1 MKPLLLIDRRRTLM
15 LYFLHLMWHG
25 PALATITIQVI
36 KIVPTTPRFKS
47 SLPSPTIHCRRRKPI
62 KTALLHCASPVLRM
76 HQTSCSLVLLD
87 LVWRN
92 EHFLDGQRWNE
103 GYCSGMDRIRRCLLE
118 AVRAFQRVA
127 FSLQKHAR
135 CVADFQGIVRAV
147 MVCVG
152 SALSCC
158 RVSCLRE
165 LLLLQMLL
173 PLEVVAATS
182 TCDTAVILGEFLAP
196 SMPLR
201 CQH

>member
-1 MKPLLLIDRRRTLM
+1 M
-15 LYFLHLMWHG
+15 
-25 PALATITIQVI
+25 
-36 KIVPTTPRFKS
+36 
-47 SLPSPTIHCRRRKPI
+47 
-62 KTALLHCASPVLRM
+62 
-76 HQTSCSLVLLD
+76 LLD

-103 GYCSGMDRIRRCLLE
+103 GYRSGMDRIRRCLLE
-118 AVRAFQRVA
+118 AVRTLQRVA
-127 FSLQKHAR
+127 ISFEEHAR
-135 CVADFQGIVRAV
+135 CVADFQGVVRAV

-165 LLLLQMLL
+165 LLLLQVLL

-182 TCDTAVILGEFLAP
+182 TSDNAVILGKFLAP